1 VVELVG
7 DDEATLADDS
17 RDNGRIGREAH
28 GHNRCVVLADE
39 LGDQRLRLE
48 VEVECAAAMPGTA

>member
-7 DDEATLADDS
+7 DDEATFTDDG
-17 RDNGRIGREAH
+17 RDDGRVGREAH
-28 GHNRCVVLADE
+28 GYNRRVVLADE

-48 VEVECAAAMPGTA
+48 VEIECAAAMPRTT